1 MKLSTTIDSLPLG
14 VDCPL
19 TSSYVLLGSCFADSV
34 GAKMRDGGFDVCI
47 NPFGTL
53 YNPVSIARSVERL
66 VSGLPFTRQD
76 CVRMG
81 AGSPLI
87 CSFSHHTSFARACE
101 DEFLSVANAGL
112 DRCSAALTAADR
124 IIITLGTA
132 WVWEHIASG
141 QVVSNCLKLPAS
153 NFIHRRLGEEEI
165 LSALR
170 GIVEALPGRKF
181 IFTVSPIRHLSL
193 GAHANTLSKAA
204 LQLACDRLI
213 CEYPDRCAYFPA
225 YEIVLDELRDYRFFA
240 DDLVHPSQLAV
251 DIVWERFLESC
262 ARRDDLPK
270 IAQAV
275 KEARRKSHRSM
286 H

>member
-14 VDCPL
+14 FDCPL
-19 TSSYVLLGSCFADSV
+19 SSSYILLGSCFADSV

-53 YNPVSIARSVERL
+53 YNPVSIRQSVERL
-66 VSGLPFTRQD
+66 AEGRPFTRQD

-87 CSFSHHTSFARACE
+87 CSFSHHTSFARASE
-101 DEFLSVANAGL
+101 DEFLSSANAEL
-112 DRCSAALTAADR
+112 ERCSAALEAADR

-132 WVWEHIASG
+132 WVWEHIADG
-141 QVVSNCLKLPAS
+141 RVVSNCLKLPAA
-153 NFIHRRLGEEEI
+153 NFVHRRLELEEI
-165 LSALR
+165 CDALR
-170 GIVEALPGRKF
+170 GTVEALPGRKF

-204 LQLACDRLI
+204 LQLACDRI
-213 CEYPDRCAYFPA
+213 VSEYPERCAYFPA

-240 DDLVHPSQLAV
+240 DDLVHPSLLAV

-262 ARRDDLPK
+262 ARREDLPE
-270 IAQAV
+270 IARAA